1 MLRYYEKGEGV
12 IGALTRGREVDLLV
26 RDQGKEM
33 KVQESFASLLLILVF
48 IPIIADE
55 VCRDGSQGARP
66 GSRRHT
72 CRPKL
77 SEYYHS
83 G

>member
-1 MLRYYEKGEGV
+1 MV

-26 RDQGKEM
+26 RDQGKELR
-33 KVQESFASLLLILVF
+33 VQDFFASLLLIHVF
-48 IPIIADE
+48 IPTIAGE
-55 VCRDGSQGARP
+55 VCRDRSQGARP
-66 GSRRHT
+66 RSRRDT

-77 SEYYHS
+77 SEYYHP